1 MIYETFREA
10 VQNIW
15 SNKFRTFLT
24 MLGIIIGVMAVIV
37 IVGLGNGMTN
47 MMQDFYSDMGSDILA
62 VNVMT
67 ASTRSVEVNDV
78 YRIINEKPEYYKG
91 LSPIASAGSDTLRVA
106 GEKYRRT
113 NISGVNEDYT
123 IINNY
128 KVAKGRGI
136 QYTDLMDNKNICVIG
151 DYVDR
156 KIFGGNGLGSTLKVG
171 ANEFRI
177 VGVLEGRSKPAAQ
190 YEGGNDDVVL
200 VPYTTLM
207 SVNNTS
213 SVSEY
218 YVVLQ
223 DADHSDEA
231 QEFLQSRLKKLVSK
245 DDYVYVM
252 SLSAAMSQMSS
263 MINIMVGVLTAI
275 AGISL
280 LVGGIGI
287 MNIMLVSVTE
297 RTREIGIRKAL
308 GAKERTI
315 LAQFVVEAA
324 TTSALGGVLGIALG
338 YIVSMAANKLL
349 PILAG
354 GTDIM
359 PVQNRENDR
368 EAVFIDIS
376 GAAAL
381 HRIVSED
388 GVLSVGAAATFAEIE
403 RNALLRQYAP
413 VLCLAASQVGSPQ
426 IRNLGTIGGNVAH
439 GSPAADTLPV
449 LAMLDAEVRLY
460 SATEGTCRDI
470 PVDTFITGPGQTLL
484 RPGEYIEALRF
495 SPPEASWRMAYEKV
509 GRRNALAISR
519 LSACCA
525 ARWEGQRLTGLR
537 LALGAVFPTPRRLYA
552 AEALLLREQP
562 SPAAEM
568 QAAELVTQAAGRRAS
583 ASYKLAVTPEL
594 LLRTL
599 RRTREEADQ

>member
-1 MIYETFREA
+1 MIKETFKQA
-10 VQNIW
+10 VQNVL
-15 SNKFRTFLT
+15 SNKVRTFLT

-67 ASTRSVEVNDV
+67 ASTRTVEVSDV
-78 YRIINEKPEYYKG
+78 YNIINQKPEYYKG
-91 LSPIASAGSDTLRVA
+91 LSPIASAGGDTLRVA

-113 NISGVNEDYT
+113 GISGVNEDYMT
-123 IINNY
+123 INNY

-136 QYTDLMDNKNICVIG
+136 QYTDLIDNKNICVIG

-171 ANEFRI
+171 ASEYRI
-177 VGVLEGRSKPAAQ
+177 VGVLEGRSKPASQ
-190 YEGGNDDVVL
+190 YEGGNDDIVL

-252 SLSAAMSQMSS
+252 SLSAAMKQMSS
-263 MINIMVGVLTAI
+263 I

-308 GAKERTI
+308 GAQESTI
-315 LAQFVVEAA
+315 LTQFVVEAGV
-324 TTSALGGVLGIALG
+324 TSALGGCLGIVLGYVVSAIINQILP
-338 YIVSMAANKLL
+338 YIL
-349 PILAG
+349 
-354 GTDIM
+354 TDITLNVT
-359 PVQNRENDR
+359 PSAD
-368 EAVFIDIS
+368 
-376 GAAAL
+376 AAA
-381 HRIVSED
+381 IAVGISCGI
-388 GVLSVGAAATFAEIE
+388 GVLFGFLPA
-403 RNALLRQYAP
+403 RR
-413 VLCLAASQVGSPQ
+413 AASLNP
-426 IRNLGTIGGNVAH
+426 
-439 GSPAADTLPV
+439 
-449 LAMLDAEVRLY
+449 
-460 SATEGTCRDI
+460 
-470 PVDTFITGPGQTLL
+470 
-484 RPGEYIEALRF
+484 IEALR
-495 SPPEASWRMAYEKV
+495 Y
-509 GRRNALAISR
+509 
-519 LSACCA
+519 
-525 ARWEGQRLTGLR
+525 
-537 LALGAVFPTPRRLYA
+537 
-552 AEALLLREQP
+552 
-562 SPAAEM
+562 
-568 QAAELVTQAAGRRAS
+568 
-583 ASYKLAVTPEL
+583 
-594 LLRTL
+594 
-599 RRTREEADQ
+599 D